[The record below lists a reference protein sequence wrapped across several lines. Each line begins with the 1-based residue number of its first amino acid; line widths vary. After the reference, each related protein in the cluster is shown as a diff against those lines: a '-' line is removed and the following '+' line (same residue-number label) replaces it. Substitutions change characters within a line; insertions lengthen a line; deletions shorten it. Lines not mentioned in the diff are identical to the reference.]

1 MQKMENCLC
10 KAQQNK
16 FITKKIELILV
27 LSLRSELVRQSG
39 ILKMH

>member
-16 FITKKIELILV
+16 IELIFV